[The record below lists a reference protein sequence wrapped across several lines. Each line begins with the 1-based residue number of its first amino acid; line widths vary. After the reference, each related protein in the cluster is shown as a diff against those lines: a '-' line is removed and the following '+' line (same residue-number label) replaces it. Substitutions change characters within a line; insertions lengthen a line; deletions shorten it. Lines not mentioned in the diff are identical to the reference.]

1 MCVVVVR
8 VEGEGEGGGGGGGGH
23 RAGRSCVKK
32 FSRHADVN
40 KCDVAASY
48 TSLVS
53 ARGANK

>member
-1 MCVVVVR
+1 MCVVA
-8 VEGEGEGGGGGGGGH
+8 EGGGGGVEGDTT
-23 RAGRSCVKK
+23 GRSCVKK